1 MVRGRL
7 PMLTG
12 NQGKSR
18 HNSSRRLFV
27 WVEHFSLCRKKGY
40 SGTAIFAQNEPT
52 AVQED
57 FQPEDHVGEGRAITL
72 DTGDF
77 YLVNTYVPNA
87 QGELARL
94 PYRMEWD
101 RDLRTYLQQLDKR
114 KPVILCGD
122 LNVAHNEI
130 DIARP
135 DANRRSPGFSDEER
149 EGMNQLLDAG
159 FIDTFAACTP
169 MNRDTTHGGA
179 TGVAPVSETSDGD
192 LTIL

>member
-1 MVRGRL
+1 M
-7 PMLTG
+7 
-12 NQGKSR
+12 
-18 HNSSRRLFV
+18 
-27 WVEHFSLCRKKGY
+27 
-40 SGTAIFAQNEPT
+40 
-52 AVQED
+52 QED

-122 LNVAHNEI
+122 LQC
-130 DIARP
+130 
-135 DANRRSPGFSDEER
+135 RSQR
-149 EGMNQLLDAG
+149 N
-159 FIDTFAACTP
+159 
-169 MNRDTTHGGA
+169 
-179 TGVAPVSETSDGD
+179 
-192 LTIL
+192 